1 LLEIPYYHTYRQGQD
16 ELSIVRDIIISD
28 TIMARPPAK
37 KNFVKRKPAFK
48 RKPAGKKA
56 FKKGSRRPLKSSLGD
71 SFGNMVRNPG
81 NGACSTSSFSHAKP
95 ASKQVKTMET
105 VGAPNIGFQNAI
117 FSVKANVGAQASG
130 HGDIMPVSQLRTMAS
145 TVPSGSSTGRAPWR
159 YVVQETL
166 DTFHMTNGTGSTIEV
181 DLYDIFPKR
190 NIPVSQTYVPPGQTA
205 TPQNSYL
212 LGSTPNSYWTQGAR
226 MSSQVAADA
235 SVSVENA
242 DFYNASPM
250 DSVLFKTYYRVAKR
264 TRIFLPQGA
273 SHKHTVLRHINQLVS
288 TTECMTG
295 DGSLTDLTKCT
306 SHLLIVVRGEP
317 VDGLTPDQDTKITTS
332 GALLQIVQTA
342 RFKWTWVADQA
353 STNYYAN
360 NLQGITVTKN
370 LNPASGTAEF
380 IDQLAGED

>member
-1 LLEIPYYHTYRQGQD
+1 
-16 ELSIVRDIIISD
+16 
-28 TIMARPPAK
+28 MARPSAK

-81 NGACSTSSFSHAKP
+81 NGACSTSQFSHAKP
-95 ASKQVKTMET
+95 ASKQVKAIET
-105 VGAPNIGFQNAI
+105 VGAPNIGFQNRV

-130 HGDIMPVSQLRTMAS
+130 HGDILPVSQLRTMAS
-145 TVPSGSSTGRAPWR
+145 TVPVGSSTGRPPWR

-166 DTFHMTNGTGSTIEV
+166 DTFHMTNGTASTIEV

-212 LGSTPNSYWTQGAR
+212 LGESPNSYWIQGAR

-235 SVSVENA
+235 SVPVENA
-242 DFYNASPM
+242 DYYNASPM

-295 DGSLTDLTKCT
+295 VGSLTDLTKCT

-317 VDGLTPDQDTKITTS
+317 LDGLTPDQDTKITTS

-342 RFKWTWVADQA
+342 RYKWTWVSDQA
-353 STNYYAN
+353 STNYYSNIIPA
-360 NLQGITVTKN
+360 ITVTQSI
-370 LNPASGTAEF
+370 NPATGGVAFTDELSGV
-380 IDQLAGED
+380 D